1 MKKIFNILVIL
12 IFAFSLTYGLQ
23 EVGASSVPYGWR
35 SDGQQIGE
43 ENTVNGTATVTKD
56 GHIVTLTLNNYNGGP
71 LVEECY
77 GTGVNGITFNIV
89 LIGNNTITN
98 TSGYGITLDY
108 NGKIN
113 FLGDGHLTIN
123 AQTPISYEN
132 YTNYMYISPS
142 ENIYTNNRNA
152 VSDEETDDNKVDVAT
167 DENKAVKSDEIE
179 DKDANVTEKI
189 DYTFIVMCIL
199 IGYIVIS
206 MIMFSVLFIKINK
219 LKNNL

>member
-1 MKKIFNILVIL
+1 MKKTFNISVIL
-12 IFAFSLTYGLQ
+12 IFVFFLTYGIQ
-23 EVGASSVPYGWR
+23 EVDAASVPYRWK
-35 SDGQQIGE
+35 SDGQEIGE
-43 ENTVNGTATVTKD
+43 NNTVNGTATVTKD
-56 GHIVTLTLNNYNGGP
+56 GYIVTLTLNNYNGGP

-77 GTGVNGITFNIV
+77 GTGVDGITFNIV

-98 TSGYGITLDY
+98 TSGYGITFDY

-123 AQTPISYEN
+123 AQTPINYEN

-142 ENIYTNNRNA
+142 ENIYTNSRNV
-152 VSDEETDDNKVDVAT
+152 VSDEATDDNKVDAVT
-167 DENKAVKSDEIE
+167 DENKDVKSDEQE
-179 DKDANVTEKI
+179 DKDDDVTEKI
-189 DYTFIVMCIL
+189 DYTFIVMCVL
-199 IGYIVIS
+199 IGYVVIS